1 MSLRFTQTDGN
12 FTMTVKGQR
21 VRKALA
27 ALFAGALL
35 AGGAAAAVPAHAQAA
50 VDPGVCQM
58 GLRLAQGYWD
68 RGDIRT
74 GNDIIYNLVRMGCA
88 EDGAA
93 PAAPV
98 LAE

>member
-1 MSLRFTQTDGN
+1 MSLRFTQTDGRS
-12 FTMTVKGQR
+12 TMTVKRQR

-50 VDPGVCQM
+50 DPGVCQM